1 MGCEADRFPDIGET
15 GDVTQQ
21 PYVERRAL
29 LEGLGLCG
37 PRVAVSPAFTAADG
51 VDGRA
56 MLELARLNGQEG
68 VVAKRLR
75 SRYRPGERSPDWIKQ
90 PLRVVATVLV
100 CGWVGTETRLEAL
113 LLAAPPP
120 HPAGGLRYLGHVAT
134 GFTSAG
140 RRDLLNQLVELE
152 QGRHPLHST
161 PPSSTDG
168 ARWVRPDLVGEVHYR
183 EFTGRFRH
191 ASWRGLRV
199 DLETADAVWPM

>member
-1 MGCEADRFPDIGET
+1 MQGKTVVHRVCREQSSEVVGCEADRFPDIGET

-120 HPAGGLRYLGHVAT
+120 SRRWIAVPRPRRHGVHLRWAPRSAEPA
-134 GFTSAG
+134 
-140 RRDLLNQLVELE
+140 RRARTRQA
-152 QGRHPLHST
+152 PIALHS
-161 PPSSTDG
+161 P
-168 ARWVRPDLVGEVHYR
+168 V
-183 EFTGRFRH
+183 
-191 ASWRGLRV
+191 V
-199 DLETADAVWPM
+199 D